1 MRGRATEGGTS
12 TDDDRTA
19 ARRPA
24 HRGTARRRERPR
36 TAGRRGRR
44 GNGPAIISL
53 ILGIV
58 GLIGLIFTGGLLGL
72 LLGVIAIVLGVQGRR
87 RVDSGRTTRNRGV
100 ATAGLVTGVLATVI
114 GLLFL
119 ILVAIG
125 VSILKDNPELQR
137 QVEQQQQQR

>member
-1 MRGRATEGGTS
+1 MTTAPPPDDQRTQAQPEGGGGAV
-12 TDDDRTA
+12 TA
-19 ARRPA
+19 QGGAD
-24 HRGTARRRERPR
+24 E
-36 TAGRRGRR
+36 
-44 GNGPAIISL
+44 GNSPAILAL

-58 GLIGLIFTGGLLGL
+58 GLIGLVFTGGLLGVV
-72 LLGVIAIVLGVQGRR
+72 LGIIAIVLGVQGRR